1 MSLNRIWM
9 GSPNYSSRGG
19 ATVRLIVIHASEGA
33 QTGASLGNFFANPSS
48 GVSSH
53 TGIDPT
59 PNTCYEY
66 VRRDQKAWTASSA
79 NPVAV
84 QTELCTPSG
93 ASASFTAADWQ
104 PYLPNLA
111 QWIKEESAAFGI
123 PMVRLSPQQAQG
135 SGRGVCEHA
144 DLGSWGG
151 GHVDCGPNFPLDQVL
166 QMAGGSS
173 PTPTPPTPAAPPAG
187 GVPPF
192 PGVLLSNFTEHPSA
206 RAWQQQMVTR
216 GWNLAVDGQYGTES
230 ENVCRQFQAEKGL
243 GVDGVV
249 GPETWAASWTAPIT

>member
-19 ATVRLIVIHASEGA
+19 ATVRLIVIHSSEGA
-33 QTGASLGNFFANPSS
+33 QSGSSLGSFFANPSS

-53 TGIDPT
+53 TGIDAT

-111 QWIKEESAAFGI
+111 QWIREESGAFGI
-123 PMVRLSPQQAQG
+123 PMVRLTPAQAQG
-135 SGRGVCEHA
+135 SGRGICEHQ

-151 GHVDCGPNFPLDQVL
+151 GHVDCGPNLPWADLL
-166 QMAGGSS
+166 ALATGGGTA
-173 PTPTPPTPAAPPAG
+173 PTPGDDDLPLNDADKKWITDTVNNALRQQFAPDGECFSRVVQADQKAIAQTPAN
-187 GVPPF
+187 VP
-192 PGVLLSNFTEHPSA
+192 
-206 RAWQQQMVTR
+206 
-216 GWNLAVDGQYGTES
+216 
-230 ENVCRQFQAEKGL
+230 K
-243 GVDGVV
+243 
-249 GPETWAASWTAPIT
+249 